1 MTDELKCETCGG
13 GARIPAHGWI
23 YSATLGQFGFVE
35 RMADHPFAPPLTAD
49 VQEAGYTL
57 DCSECQ
63 RSFAAGVASQTLRS
77 HKDTHATSCSFKVVW
92 S

>member
-1 MTDELKCETCGG
+1 M
-13 GARIPAHGWI
+13 
-23 YSATLGQFGFVE
+23 V
-35 RMADHPFAPPLTAD
+35 D

-63 RSFAAGVASQTLRS
+63 RSFAAGVASQILRS
-77 HKDTHATSCSFKVVW
+77 HKDTHPTSCSFKVVW